1 LSSTAE
7 TEQEASPDEE
17 IVESDERREA
27 LVERIRSELG
37 DALIDHH
44 ILADKDLWIR
54 VDRERWVD
62 TGVFLRDGL
71 GCAYFNFL
79 SVIDWLPSPFGRE
92 MDAEVDQDPDA
103 EPSEP
108 AAMEQGFAG
117 GDSRFQ
123 VFARVNNV
131 IDHMGITIKTDL
143 DDQAPSIDTWIPV
156 YKGANWHEREAC
168 EMYGIDFVG
177 HPNLINLY
185 LPTGFEGNP
194 GRKDFPLL
202 ARRMKPWPGIVD
214 VEQMPGDDD
223 EEEATEAS
231 S

>member
-1 LSSTAE
+1 MSSTAE
-7 TEQEASPDEE
+7 ATEETSGDQEEVAT
-17 IVESDERREA
+17 DERREA
-27 LVERIRSELG
+27 LVERIRTELG

-44 ILADKDLWIR
+44 ILADTDLWIR

-62 TGVFLRDGL
+62 TGLFLRDGL

-79 SVIDWLPSPFGRE
+79 SVIDWMPSPFGRE
-92 MDAEVDQDPDA
+92 MEAEVDADPEADTK
-103 EPSEP
+103 EPE
-108 AAMEQGFAG
+108 AMQQGVAG

-123 VFARVNNV
+123 LFARVNNV

-143 DDQAPSIDTWIPV
+143 DDDTPSIDTWIPA
-156 YKGANWHEREAC
+156 YDGANWHEREAF
-168 EMYGIDFVG
+168 EMYGVDFIG

-194 GRKDFPLL
+194 LRKDFPLL

-214 VEQMPGDDD
+214 VEQMPGDDEED
-223 EEEATEAS
+223 ETEAS
-231 S
+231 T

>member
-44 ILADKDLWIR
+44 ILAGKDLWIR

-223 EEEATEAS
+223 EKEATEAS